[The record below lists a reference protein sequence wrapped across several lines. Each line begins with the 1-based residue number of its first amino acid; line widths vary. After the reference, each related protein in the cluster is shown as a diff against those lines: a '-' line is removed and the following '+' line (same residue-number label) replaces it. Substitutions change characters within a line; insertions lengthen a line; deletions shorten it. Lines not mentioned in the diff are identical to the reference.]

1 MTNAL
6 RGIVGATR
14 RVCEIATI
22 CAFSVLI
29 AVTLL
34 QVLGRLPGF
43 PSLVF
48 TEEVARFALVY
59 LVAFGCGIGALRGE
73 LVNVDLF
80 VNLLPEGGRKAA
92 HALSLL
98 LVILFSAAILRGS
111 WDYMMNGLGERAR
124 SFEMPMVWVYASVLI
139 IPVALIFFSA
149 ARLFGCRAPQH
160 RHEEIE

>member
-1 MTNAL
+1 MTKAL
-6 RGIVGATR
+6 CGFVGAVR
-14 RVCEIATI
+14 RVCELGTIAS
-22 CAFSVLI
+22 FSVLI

-59 LVAFGCGIGALRGE
+59 LVAFGCGVAALRGE

-80 VNLLPEGGRKAA
+80 VNLLPPAGRRVA
-92 HALSLL
+92 HGLGLL
-98 LVILFSAAILRGS
+98 LVILFSLAILRGS
-111 WDYMMNGLGERAR
+111 WDYMMNGVGERAR
-124 SFEMPMVWVYASVLI
+124 SFEISMVWVYAAVVV
-139 IPVALIFFSA
+139 IPAALAFFSA

-160 RHEEIE
+160 RPEETA